1 MKNTTQTPINS
12 KYNFST
18 TAKDVID
25 GINLKGKIAIVTGGY
40 SGIGIETEKVLA
52 EAGATVII
60 PARDIEKAKGAM
72 DNIPNI
78 EIEHLDL
85 MDPMSIDSFAQKFI
99 NSQRSL
105 HILINSAGIMAP
117 PLIRDKRGYES
128 QFATNHLGHFQLT
141 ARLWPAL
148 KNAKGARV
156 ISVSS
161 RAQRLGGVNFDD
173 PNFQKT
179 EYDSWKAYAQS
190 KSANSLFAVELD
202 RLGKTHGVRAFSVH
216 PGLIPT
222 TNLGRF
228 SVNGKTT
235 VQELKT
241 NTRKDDTNTK
251 SNEFKTIEQGAAT
264 SVWCATNSIL
274 DGMGGVYCEDCNIAE
289 AVPYDSLKDN
299 GVRPWAIDKDLAKKL
314 WILSEDLTNVKFII

>member
-18 TAKDVID
+18 TAKDVIED
-25 GINLKGKIAIVTGGY
+25 IDLKGKIAIVTGGY
-40 SGIGIETEKVLA
+40 SGIGMETAKVLA

-60 PARDIEKAKGAM
+60 PARDIEKAKESM
-72 DNIPNI
+72 NNIPNI

-228 SVNGKTT
+228 SVNGKAT
-235 VQELKT
+235 VQELKN

-251 SNEFKTIEQGAAT
+251 LNEFKTIEQGAAT

-299 GVRPWAIDKDLAKKL
+299 GVRPWAIDKKLAKKL

>member
-1 MKNTTQTPINS
+1 
-12 KYNFST
+12 
-18 TAKDVID
+18 
-25 GINLKGKIAIVTGGY
+25 
-40 SGIGIETEKVLA
+40 
-52 EAGATVII
+52 
-60 PARDIEKAKGAM
+60 
-72 DNIPNI
+72 
-78 EIEHLDL
+78 
-85 MDPMSIDSFAQKFI
+85 
-99 NSQRSL
+99 
-105 HILINSAGIMAP
+105 MAP

-148 KNAKGARV
+148 KNAKSARV

-299 GVRPWAIDKDLAKKL
+299 GVRPWAIDKNLAKKL
-314 WILSEDLTNVKFII
+314 WILSEELTNVKFII

>member
-1 MKNTTQTPINS
+1 MK
-12 KYNFST
+12 
-18 TAKDVID
+18 D
-25 GINLKGKIAIVTGGY
+25 KIAIITGGY
-40 SGIGIETEKVLA
+40 SGIGMETAKVLA

-60 PARDIEKAKGAM
+60 PARDIEKAKEAIAK
-72 DNIPNI
+72 IPNI

-148 KNAKGARV
+148 KNAKSARV

-228 SVNGKTT
+228 SVNGKAT

-299 GVRPWAIDKDLAKKL
+299 GVRPWAIDKKLAKKL

>member
-18 TAKDVID
+18 TAKDVIE
-25 GINLKGKIAIVTGGY
+25 GIDLKDKIAIVTGGY
-40 SGIGIETEKVLA
+40 SGIGMETAKVLA

-60 PARDIEKAKGAM
+60 PARDIEKAKEAM
-72 DNIPNI
+72 NNIPNI

-228 SVNGKTT
+228 SVNGKAT
-235 VQELKT
+235 VQELKN
-241 NTRKDDTNTK
+241 NTGKDDTNTK
-251 SNEFKTIEQGAAT
+251 LNEFKTIEQGAAT

-299 GVRPWAIDKDLAKKL
+299 GVRPWAIDKKLAKKL

>member
-12 KYNFST
+12 KYNFFT

-40 SGIGIETEKVLA
+40 SGIGMETAKVLA

-148 KNAKGARV
+148 KNAKSARV

-251 SNEFKTIEQGAAT
+251 LNEFKTIEQGAAT

-299 GVRPWAIDKDLAKKL
+299 GVRPWAIDKNLAKKL
-314 WILSEDLTNVKFII
+314 WILSEELTNVKFII

>member
-12 KYNFST
+12 KYNFFT
-18 TAKDVID
+18 TAKDVIED
-25 GINLKGKIAIVTGGY
+25 IDLKDKIAIITGGY
-40 SGIGIETEKVLA
+40 SGIGMETAKVLA

-60 PARDIEKAKGAM
+60 PARDIEKAKEAIAK
-72 DNIPNI
+72 IPNI

-85 MDPMSIDSFAQKFI
+85 MDPMSINSFAQKFI

-141 ARLWPAL
+141 ARLWPTL

-228 SVNGKTT
+228 SVNGKAA

-299 GVRPWAIDKDLAKKL
+299 GVRPWAIDKKLAKKL

>member
-12 KYNFST
+12 KYNFFT
-18 TAKDVID
+18 TAKDVIED
-25 GINLKGKIAIVTGGY
+25 IDLKDKIAIVTGGY
-40 SGIGIETEKVLA
+40 SGIGMETAKVLA

-60 PARDIEKAKGAM
+60 PARDIEKAKEAIAK
-72 DNIPNI
+72 IPNI

-99 NSQRSL
+99 SSQRSL

-228 SVNGKTT
+228 SVNGKAT

>member
-40 SGIGIETEKVLA
+40 SGIGIETAKVLA

-299 GVRPWAIDKDLAKKL
+299 GVRPWAIDKNLAKKL
-314 WILSEDLTNVKFII
+314 WILSEELTNVKFII

>member
-12 KYNFST
+12 KYNFFT

-40 SGIGIETEKVLA
+40 SGIGMETAKVLA

-148 KNAKGARV
+148 KNAKSARV

-235 VQELKT
+235 VQKLKT

-299 GVRPWAIDKDLAKKL
+299 GVRPWAIDKNLAKKL
-314 WILSEDLTNVKFII
+314 WILSEELTNVKFII

>member
-12 KYNFST
+12 KYNFFT

-40 SGIGIETEKVLA
+40 SGIGIETAKVLA

-60 PARDIEKAKGAM
+60 PARDIERAKGAM

-179 EYDSWKAYAQS
+179 EYDNWKAYAQS

-228 SVNGKTT
+228 SVNGKAT

-289 AVPYDSLKDN
+289 AVPYDSLKGN

>member
-40 SGIGIETEKVLA
+40 SGIGIETAKVLA

-228 SVNGKTT
+228 SVNGRAT

>member
-12 KYNFST
+12 KYNFFT

-40 SGIGIETEKVLA
+40 SGIGMETAKVLA

-148 KNAKGARV
+148 KNAKSARV

-161 RAQRLGGVNFDD
+161 RAQRLGRVNFDD

-299 GVRPWAIDKDLAKKL
+299 GVRPWAIDKNLAKKL
-314 WILSEDLTNVKFII
+314 WILSEELTNVKFII

>member
-1 MKNTTQTPINS
+1 M
-12 KYNFST
+12 
-18 TAKDVID
+18 
-25 GINLKGKIAIVTGGY
+25 KGKIAIVTGGY
-40 SGIGIETEKVLA
+40 SGIGMETAKVLA

-148 KNAKGARV
+148 KNAKSARV

-299 GVRPWAIDKDLAKKL
+299 GVRPWAIDKNLAKKL
-314 WILSEDLTNVKFII
+314 WILSEELTNVKFII

>member
-12 KYNFST
+12 KYNFFT
-18 TAKDVID
+18 TAKDVIED
-25 GINLKGKIAIVTGGY
+25 IDLKDKIAIITGGY
-40 SGIGIETEKVLA
+40 SGIGMETAKVLA

-60 PARDIEKAKGAM
+60 PARDIEKAKEAIAK
-72 DNIPNI
+72 IPNI

-148 KNAKGARV
+148 KNAKSARV

-228 SVNGKTT
+228 SVNGKAT

-299 GVRPWAIDKDLAKKL
+299 GVRPWAIDKKLAKKL

>member
-12 KYNFST
+12 KYNFFT

-40 SGIGIETEKVLA
+40 SGIGMETAKVLA

-148 KNAKGARV
+148 KNAKSARV

-299 GVRPWAIDKDLAKKL
+299 GVRPWAIDKNLAKKL
-314 WILSEDLTNVKFII
+314 WILSEELTNVKFII

>member
-1 MKNTTQTPINS
+1 MKNNTQAPINS
-12 KYNFST
+12 KYNFFT

-40 SGIGIETEKVLA
+40 SGIGMETAKVLA

-148 KNAKGARV
+148 KNAKSARV

-299 GVRPWAIDKDLAKKL
+299 GVRPWAIDKNLAKKL
-314 WILSEDLTNVKFII
+314 WILSEELTNVKFII

>member
-12 KYNFST
+12 KYNFFT
-18 TAKDVID
+18 TAKDIID

-40 SGIGIETEKVLA
+40 SGIGIETAKVLA

-117 PLIRDKRGYES
+117 PLTRDKRGYES

-299 GVRPWAIDKDLAKKL
+299 GVRPWAIDKNLAKKL
-314 WILSEDLTNVKFII
+314 WILSEELTNVKFII

>member
-1 MKNTTQTPINS
+1 MKNTTQAPINS
-12 KYNFST
+12 KYNFFT

-40 SGIGIETEKVLA
+40 SGIGMETAKVLA

-148 KNAKGARV
+148 KNAKSARV

-161 RAQRLGGVNFDD
+161 RAQRLVGVNFDD

-299 GVRPWAIDKDLAKKL
+299 GVRPWAIDKNLAKKL
-314 WILSEDLTNVKFII
+314 WILSEELTNVKFII